1 MVDSTANY
9 WMHWKSGEITETTL
23 KEGAA
28 TSQEYVGPYPPD
40 GSTHTYDIYIFAL
53 KNSVEKIKGSF
64 DCSNSFFEKNIAAL
78 DTDVNGNTGN
88 IIVA

>member
-1 MVDSTANY
+1 
-9 WMHWKSGEITETTL
+9 MHWKSGEITETTL

-40 GSTHTYDIYIFAL
+40 GSTHPYDIYIFAL